1 MAFWPLVW
9 GLCAGE
15 AGDTIKG
22 FFLACVVIAGIF
34 GRVHRKPENPVGS
47 GIAGS
52 AGVCGRFMGLV

>member
-34 GRVHRKPENPVGS
+34 GGFTANRK
-47 GIAGS
+47 IL
-52 AGVCGRFMGLV
+52 LVQALPAALAFVVVLWA